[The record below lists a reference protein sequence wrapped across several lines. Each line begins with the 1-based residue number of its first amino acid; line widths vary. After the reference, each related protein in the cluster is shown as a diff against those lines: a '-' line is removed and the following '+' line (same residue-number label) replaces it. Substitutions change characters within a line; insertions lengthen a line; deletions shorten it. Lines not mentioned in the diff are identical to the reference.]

1 MIDDAKS
8 RLQIFSSRCL
18 VALFS
23 LHVGVLGLAYIKNKL
38 YICKSD
44 ETNHK

>member
-23 LHVGVLGLAYIKNKL
+23 LHIEVVDLAYIKKNM